1 MNKFLLW
8 MVADKST
15 CRYNGVFATDYQY
28 NIIPIEDLDI
38 NVKPGGE
45 YY

>member
-1 MNKFLLW
+1 MNKFFLW
-8 MVADKST
+8 IVADKST
-15 CRYNGVFATDYQY
+15 CRYDGVFATDYQY
-28 NIIPIEDLDI
+28 NLIPIEDLEI